1 MVLKKAISLF
11 SGCGG
16 SDYALQKL
24 GYKIVWANDIWQTAC
39 DTYKENM
46 ALNENLD
53 KWAYYAAF
61 WRTRDSVLVA
71 AKRCAFSSR

>member
-1 MVLKKAISLF
+1 MQSEESESLGLTEYLSCSIF
-11 SGCGG
+11 GG
-16 SDYALQKL
+16 QY
-24 GYKIVWANDIWQTAC
+24 IFW
-39 DTYKENM
+39 

>member
-1 MVLKKAISLF
+1 VSLRIVYFRFVLYLVTNVS
-11 SGCGG
+11 S
-16 SDYALQKL
+16 
-24 GYKIVWANDIWQTAC
+24 
-39 DTYKENM
+39 